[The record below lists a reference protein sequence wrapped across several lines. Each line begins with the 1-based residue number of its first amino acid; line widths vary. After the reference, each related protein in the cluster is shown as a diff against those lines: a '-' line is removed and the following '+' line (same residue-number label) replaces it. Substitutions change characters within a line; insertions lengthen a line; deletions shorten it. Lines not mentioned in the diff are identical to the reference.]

1 MTRVLFTL
9 ASLFACVVAFAA
21 EETRPFAA
29 PSAVPSAAP
38 PGVGSLGQVTLAL
51 ALVLAVI
58 FAAAW
63 GVRRM
68 RGFGRAASGTL
79 DVLADLPLGQK
90 ERAVLIRVGTKQILL
105 GVAPG
110 RVSTLH
116 VLTEPVEMAAPPIA
130 PSGGSPEKPTFK
142 SLLMKSLGK

>member
-9 ASLFACVVAFAA
+9 ASILACVAAFAA
-21 EETRPFAA
+21 DETRPFAA
-29 PSAVPSAAP
+29 PSAVPTAAP
-38 PGVGSLGQVTLAL
+38 PGVGSLGQVTVAL

-116 VLTEPVEMAAPPIA
+116 VLAEPVDMATPPIA
-130 PSGGSPEKPTFK
+130 PNAGSPEKPSFK
-142 SLLMKSLGK
+142 ALLMKSLGK